1 MDKECTV
8 EPKRECDVR
17 QRVIQV
23 EAELNDLRRQN
34 AGTHER
40 FGERIGELEAR
51 DKVQDVEMKNVQKS
65 IDSMS
70 GDLREVKDEARE
82 ISKQLPVIATQ
93 VNAIHESHKA
103 TDADVDELKS
113 KPGKTWESI
122 KSTSLGW
129 IVALILLILA
139 AALGLGRYLGVS

>member
-17 QRVIQV
+17 QRVLQV
-23 EAELNDLRRQN
+23 EHELNDLRRQN

-65 IDSMS
+65 VDAMS
-70 GDLREVKDEARE
+70 ADLREVKVEARE
-82 ISKQLPVIATQ
+82 ISKQLPIIATQ
-93 VNAIHESHKA
+93 VNAIHETYKA
-103 TDADVDELKS
+103 VDADVEKIKGEDGE
-113 KPGKTWESI
+113 TWKGI
-122 KSTSLGW
+122 KKQ
-129 IVALILLILA
+129 ILA
-139 AALGLGRYLGVS
+139 WGVAVVLAIIAVALGLSKFL

>member
-34 AGTHER
+34 SGTHER
-40 FGERIGELEAR
+40 FGERIGELEAHN
-51 DKVQDVEMKNVQKS
+51 KVQDVEVKNLQKS
-65 IDSMS
+65 IDGMS
-70 GDLREVKDEARE
+70 GDLRELKDETRE

-93 VNAIHESHKA
+93 VNAIHETSKA
-103 TDADVDELKS
+103 VDADVDELKG
-113 KPGKTWESI
+113 KPAKRWESTVGQI
-122 KSTSLGW
+122 IGL
-129 IVALILLILA
+129 VV
-139 AALGLGRYLGVS
+139 AALVGLLLARLGLSG

>member
-65 IDSMS
+65 VDAMS
-70 GDLREVKDEARE
+70 ADLREVKDEARE

-93 VNAIHESHKA
+93 VNAIHETYKA
-103 TDADVDELKS
+103 VDADVDKLRE
-113 KPGKTWESI
+113 KPGKRWESVVGQI
-122 KSTSLGW
+122 IGLVVT
-129 IVALILLILA
+129 ALVGLLLA
-139 AALGLGRYLGVS
+139 RMGLNG

>member
-1 MDKECTV
+1 MDEKCTV

-65 IDSMS
+65 VDAMS
-70 GDLREVKDEARE
+70 ADLREVKDEARE

-93 VNAIHESHKA
+93 VNAIHETYKA
-103 TDADVDELKS
+103 VDADVDKLRE
-113 KPGKTWESI
+113 KPGKRWESVVGQI
-122 KSTSLGW
+122 IGL
-129 IVALILLILA
+129 VV
-139 AALGLGRYLGVS
+139 AALVGLLLARMGLNG

>member
-34 AGTHER
+34 SGTHER
-40 FGERIGELEAR
+40 FGERIGELEAHN
-51 DKVQDVEMKNVQKS
+51 KVQDVEVKNLQKS
-65 IDSMS
+65 IDGMS
-70 GDLREVKDEARE
+70 GDLRELKDETRE

-93 VNAIHESHKA
+93 VNAIHETSKA
-103 TDADVDELKS
+103 VDADVDELKG
-113 KPGKTWESI
+113 KPAKRWESTVGQI
-122 KSTSLGW
+122 IGL
-129 IVALILLILA
+129 VV
-139 AALGLGRYLGVS
+139 AALVGLLLARMGLNG